1 MCVDSV
7 ILRASFTQN
16 LIAIGA
22 LVVRFKHIAYSELQN
37 GIILKH
43 LRCFLAI
50 LQYL

>member
-22 LVVRFKHIAYSELQN
+22 LVVRFKHIAYSELKN
-37 GIILKH
+37 GIISIALGVT
-43 LRCFLAI
+43 AV
-50 LQYL
+50 